1 MAIAAATGISLDWLL
16 LGKGSKNSIDQGAEN
31 GESVSVPRFRVA
43 ASAGHGAWNSASV
56 EVESQPV
63 PKWVLD
69 RLGVKVANARVLSA
83 SGTSMLPTIGD
94 GDLLLVDISK
104 EKRIPVEG
112 HIYVLSID
120 DSLFVKRLRRSSSG
134 WMMVSD
140 NRSIF
145 AEEPIPAGSQVTV
158 HGQVVWV
165 DRKLS

>member
-1 MAIAAATGISLDWLL
+1 
-16 LGKGSKNSIDQGAEN
+16 
-31 GESVSVPRFRVA
+31 
-43 ASAGHGAWNSASV
+43 
-56 EVESQPV
+56 
-63 PKWVLD
+63 
-69 RLGVKVANARVLSA
+69 
-83 SGTSMLPTIGD
+83 MLPTIGD

-120 DSLFVKRLRRSSSG
+120 DSLFVKRLRRSSGG
-134 WMMVSD
+134 WIMVSD

-145 AEEPIPAGSQVTV
+145 DEEPIPAGSQVAI